1 MAIFYNKMQR
11 KNPAQPAARAKWYP
25 VLRRIEMMKEKQ
37 VARHI
42 SDETTLNPKEAEMA
56 VSQLKKVL
64 IAALLNG
71 QSVQLGDWGT
81 FYLTLNSNGV
91 DTEAEV
97 SATQVKKINIRFRVG
112 KELQEAINKAQL
124 RDAASISK

>member
-1 MAIFYNKMQR
+1 
-11 KNPAQPAARAKWYP
+11 
-25 VLRRIEMMKEKQ
+25 
-37 VARHI
+37 
-42 SDETTLNPKEAEMA
+42 MA